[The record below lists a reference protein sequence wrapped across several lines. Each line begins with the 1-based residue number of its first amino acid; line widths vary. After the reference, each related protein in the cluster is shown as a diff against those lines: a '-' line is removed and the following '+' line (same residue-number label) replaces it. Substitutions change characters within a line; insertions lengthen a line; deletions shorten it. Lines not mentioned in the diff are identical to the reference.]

1 MFQAEVTWR
10 VEVSRLEEARGTVGL
25 SCSPHVCGELR
36 EDCNPGAQGVCVP
49 ACKCGGGAQV
59 GAQMGGGCGQ
69 GQALWG
75 CHEGSG
81 VTAWG
86 VFQGGICLPKA
97 GTRTFGLEMGK
108 VVEMRWFPVPG
119 RRCHRTWWS
128 IQVRSYASFLAHPD
142 GGRLCL
148 RAPWDRTVVEV
159 LCTQS
164 SSAPGIHFSLW
175 RDWDQ

>member
-1 MFQAEVTWR
+1 MWKSPGWR
-10 VEVSRLEEARGTVGL
+10 RPGIS
-25 SCSPHVCGELR
+25 GELR
-36 EDCNPGAQGVCVP
+36 EGCNPGVQGVCVP
-49 ACKCGGGAQV
+49 TCQCGGGAQV
-59 GAQMGGGCGQ
+59 GAQMRGGCGQ

-86 VFQGGICLPKA
+86 MFQGGICLPKA

-119 RRCHRTWWS
+119 KRCCRTWWS
-128 IQVRSYASFLAHPD
+128 IRVRSDASFLAHGD

-159 LCTQS
+159 LVTQS
-164 SSAPGIHFSLW
+164 SSAPGIRSSLW
-175 RDWDQ
+175 IDWDQ